1 MDRAYTDPKPISPNE
16 VINFGLAVLLSLLT
30 PTVFILGREYFNT
43 KIVERRDLES
53 VTDIPVIGTISHNQ
67 HDNQLVVKSHP
78 KASISEAFRAIRSNL
93 SFTLPREDEEESN
106 SRVILITSSIGGEG
120 KTFCS
125 MNLSIAL
132 SIMGKKTILMGV
144 DLRKP
149 RIYNDFNLSNTVGLS
164 NYLANL
170 NSVDEVI
177 QPTDIENLSILS
189 AGPIPPNPSELI
201 LTMRTPRN
209 FEPGSRVRTK
219 WRQRD
224 AADW

>member
-1 MDRAYTDPKPISPNE
+1 
-16 VINFGLAVLLSLLT
+16 
-30 PTVFILGREYFNT
+30 
-43 KIVERRDLES
+43 
-53 VTDIPVIGTISHNQ
+53 
-67 HDNQLVVKSHP
+67 
-78 KASISEAFRAIRSNL
+78 
-93 SFTLPREDEEESN
+93 
-106 SRVILITSSIGGEG
+106 
-120 KTFCS
+120 

-201 LTMRTPRN
+201 LTRRFVELIDELKGMTMSLWILRP
-209 FEPGSRVRTK
+209 S
-219 WRQRD
+219 
-224 AADW
+224 DWLPIPLRS